1 MEIAFVLGL
10 LVIAILLFSWEKI
23 GVDVATLF
31 LLVALIVFGI
41 LTPSEAFAGFGSD
54 FIVLLASI
62 FIISAA
68 LQETGILD
76 LLGSRLLKMARL
88 HPAFLIT
95 YIMAGVGFTSAFM
108 NNTTVTAIFIA
119 PVMAVARRLH
129 VSPSKLL
136 MPVAYASIVG
146 GTCTIIGTSTNIAV
160 NGYIAK
166 AGLGALGFFE
176 ILPIGIVLFVISLI
190 YMALFSNKLLPDHKE
205 ESLTEE
211 FHLKE
216 FVSEVV
222 IMPASPLIGQQ
233 IFRSNLSR
241 MGFRILN
248 VIREGR
254 NFLPGDYTI
263 IKESD
268 ILIIEGMLDDLLQVK
283 ETSGIEIRAD
293 ILIDKALQ
301 GEGIRLAEILVTP
314 QTDFVNTSLKNANFR
329 QKYGL
334 VVLAVNRTGHTFREK
349 IGNIILRTG
358 DTLLVQGA
366 AEKINYLKTSR
377 EIIIMDDFRPL
388 LYKKRKGVLT
398 LCLFIAA
405 IVVGSFEWIPL
416 SASLLLAALLVVI
429 FKALPLEK
437 AHEAVDWRLLILI
450 GGMAAFGTAMT
461 KTGAAEWLSNLI
473 VHYMAPMGELAIMAG
488 FIILTVFL
496 TQPMSNA
503 AAALV
508 VLPIAILTANSL
520 GVSPKP
526 FAVAVMLSASVSLIT
541 PFEPSCILVWGPG
554 KYKFKDFFQ
563 AGFFLT
569 IILMSVLLLMI
580 PYFWPL

>member
-10 LVIAILLFSWEKI
+10 LVVAILLFSWEKI
-23 GVDVATLF
+23 GVDVATLL
-31 LLVALIVFGI
+31 LLVALMACGV
-41 LTPSEAFAGFGSD
+41 LTPEEAFSGFGSD
-54 FIVLLASI
+54 FIIILGSI

-76 LLGSRLLKMARL
+76 LVGSRLLKMARM

-95 YIMAGVGFTSAFM
+95 YIMSGVGFTSAFM

-119 PVMAVARRLH
+119 PVMAVARKLK
-129 VSPSKLL
+129 VSPSKIL

-166 AGLGALGFFE
+166 MGLEPLGFFE
-176 ILPIGIVLFVISLI
+176 ILPVGIVLFIISLV
-190 YMALFSNKLLPDHKE
+190 YMALFSNRLLPDNKE
-205 ESLTEE
+205 ESLTDA

-222 IMPASPLIGQQ
+222 ITKESPMIGQQ
-233 IFRSNLSR
+233 IFQSNLSN

-248 VIREGR
+248 VVREGQA
-254 NFLPGDYTI
+254 FLPGNYTI
-263 IKESD
+263 IKEND
-268 ILIIEGMLDDLLQVK
+268 ILIIEGLVADLLQVK
-283 ETSGIEIRAD
+283 ETAGIEIRAD

-301 GEGIRLAEILVTP
+301 GEGIKLAEVLVTP
-314 QTDFVNTSLKNANFR
+314 QSDFVNTSLKNASFR

-334 VVLAVNRTGHTFREK
+334 VVLAVNRTGHTFRDK
-349 IGNIILRTG
+349 LGGILLRTG
-358 DTLLVQGA
+358 DTLLVQGS
-366 AEKINYLKTSR
+366 AEKINYLKASR
-377 EIIIMDDFRPL
+377 DIVIMEDFRPL
-388 LYKKRKGVLT
+388 LYKQRKGVFT
-398 LCLFIAA
+398 LLSFIIA
-405 IVVGSFEWIPL
+405 IVAGTLEWIPL
-416 SASLLLAALLVVI
+416 SAALLLAALLVVL
-429 FKALPLEK
+429 FKAIPLEK
-437 AHEAVDWRLLILI
+437 AHEAIDWRLLILI

-461 KTGAAEWLSNLI
+461 KTGAAEWLSNII
-473 VHYMAPMGELAIMAG
+473 VHYMQPMGVLAIMAG

-508 VLPIAILTANSL
+508 VLPIAILTANTL
-520 GVSPKP
+520 GVNPKT

-554 KYKFKDFFQ
+554 KYKFKDFFR

-569 IILMSVLLLMI
+569 IILMAVLLLMI

>member
-1 MEIAFVLGL
+1 MEIAIVLGL
-10 LVIAILLFSWEKI
+10 LVVAILLFSWEKI
-23 GVDVATLF
+23 GVDVVTLF
-31 LLVALIVFGI
+31 LLVILIITGI
-41 LTPSEAFAGFGSD
+41 LTPAEAFAGFGSD
-54 FIVLLASI
+54 FIILLGAI

-76 LLGSRLLKMARL
+76 LVGSRLLKMARL
-88 HPAFLIT
+88 HPGFLIT

-108 NNTTVTAIFIA
+108 NNTTVTAIFVA
-119 PVMAVARRLH
+119 PVMAVARRLK

-160 NGYIAK
+160 NGYIDK
-166 AGLGALGFFE
+166 AGLGGLGFFE
-176 ILPIGIVLFVISLI
+176 ILPVGIVLFVISLV

-222 IMPASPLIGQQ
+222 ITAKSPMIGQQ
-233 IFRSNLSR
+233 IFQSNLSD

-248 VIREGR
+248 VIRDGH

-263 IKESD
+263 IKEND
-268 ILIIEGMLDDLLQVK
+268 ILIVEGFIDNLLQVK
-283 ETSGIEIRAD
+283 ETAGIEIRAD
-293 ILIDKALQ
+293 ILLDKALQ
-301 GEGIRLAEILVTP
+301 GEGIKLAEVLVTP
-314 QTDFVNTSLKNANFR
+314 QSDFVNTSLKNASFR
-329 QKYGL
+329 QKFGL
-334 VVLAVNRTGHTFREK
+334 VVIAVNRTGYSFRDK
-349 IGNIILRTG
+349 LGSIILKTG
-358 DTLLVQGA
+358 DTLLVQGP
-366 AEKINYLKTSR
+366 AEKINFLKANR
-377 EIIIMDDFRPL
+377 DIVIMDDFRPL
-388 LYKKRKGVLT
+388 LYKRRKGVLT
-398 LCLFIAA
+398 LVVFIAA
-405 IVVGSFEWIPL
+405 IFAGSNGWVPL
-416 SASLLLAALLVVI
+416 SASLLLSALVVVV
-429 FKALPLEK
+429 FKAVSLER
-437 AHEAVDWRLLILI
+437 AHEAIDWRLLILI

-461 KTGAAEWLSNLI
+461 KTGAADWLSELI
-473 VHYMAPMGELAIMAG
+473 VQYMEPLGVLAIMAG

-508 VLPIAILTANSL
+508 VLPVAILTANNL

-554 KYKFKDFFQ
+554 KYKFKDFFR

-569 IILMSVLLLMI
+569 IILMAVLLCMI
-580 PYFWPL
+580 PLIWPL